1 MRHKALLAFPLLL
14 ALIIPT
20 AGAAS
25 PSLGITLLD
34 SLGLASLAILF
45 SLTLVALAYMLGE
58 VLRIESL
65 KKWYRGELWE
75 TAKSAMIVIA
85 VFAILVIASGIADA
99 LAGQSASFTLSG
111 NAVTASNQITTN
123 FLGLSNAANN
133 YIQNENDWAG
143 TAFDGLFGLTYG
155 VDLLKSISF
164 SLYVPIPLPIPIPDF
179 FAGFGF
185 GSNINL
191 YTSSVMDTAAKGTSS
206 FIGDYISFILLP
218 LLIIFS
224 MQYQYF
230 STIIFIGLSLF
241 LPLGIILRA
250 VPILRPLGGTF
261 IAIGIG
267 LALVYPALLVAFNT
281 PVTNFVDSI
290 FSLQASPAAPS
301 LPGALG
307 IFTFVINYFTLPA
320 GSFGT
325 GFGWG
330 LSSLI
335 SVFGPLNYV
344 SYTLIDVLTQF
355 LLLIFDLVL
364 GLVITGDIARLLGGR
379 LPTGI
384 GKFKIA

>member
-14 ALIIPT
+14 ALLIPT

-25 PSLGITLLD
+25 PTPGVSLLE

-75 TAKSAMIVIA
+75 TAKSAIIVIS

-99 LAGQSASFTLSG
+99 LAGQPASFTLSG

-123 FLGLSNAANN
+123 FLGLSNTAGT

-155 VDLLKSISF
+155 VDLLKSFSF
-164 SLYVPIPLPIPIPDF
+164 SLYVPIPLPIPIPDVF
-179 FAGFGF
+179 FGFMF
-185 GSNINL
+185 GSNANL
-191 YTSSVMDTAAKGTSS
+191 YTSSVMDTTAKGTSS

-267 LALVYPALLVAFNT
+267 LALVYPALLVALNT

-301 LPGALG
+301 LPGVLG
-307 IFTFVINYFTLPA
+307 IFTFVFKYVYIPA
-320 GSFGT
+320 GSFLT

-330 LSSLI
+330 LSSLQ

-364 GLVITGDIARLLGGR
+364 GLVITGDIAKLLGGR